1 MANQVQPQD
10 YVSNLAHSTRCV
22 DDRADK
28 SGENLGVQ
36 FPGGSLHLMDL
47 LLIALNKAGTTF
59 TTEQL
64 VDMTQAVYASQ
75 TAKRLNLLPGVH
87 IDDEHGQVDDEAE
100 LATRVKGC
108 GYDSVRAQ
116 VLARLGVTL
125 DYESGTHIAKAREL
139 GWGVQVLTGEHNAGA
154 TAAVNYV
161 AGTTLKTKML
171 WETQRIPSFNYD
183 IWAVEALADT
193 MENVL
198 EDYSFEEAGELIE
211 DHAAQWGL
219 ELYKHTLD
227 ILTQGRL
234 GNDLIEIKE

>member
-10 YVSNLAHSTRCV
+10 YVAILAHSTRCV

-28 SGENLGVQ
+28 QGENLGVQ
-36 FPGGSLHLMDL
+36 FPGASLHLMDL
-47 LLIALNKAGTTF
+47 LLIALNKAGATF

-87 IDDEHGQVDDEAE
+87 IDDEHGHIADEAE
-100 LATRVKGC
+100 LDTRVKGC
-108 GYDSVRAQ
+108 GYDSVRTQ

-139 GWGVQVLTGEHNAGA
+139 GWGVQVLTGEHYADA

-161 AGTTLKTKML
+161 SGTTLKTKSL
-171 WETQRIPSFNYD
+171 WAADRTPSFNYD

-211 DHAAQWGL
+211 DHATEWGL
-219 ELYKHTLD
+219 ELYRNTLD

-234 GNDLIEIKE
+234 GKKLIEIK

>member
-1 MANQVQPQD
+1 MAHQVQSQD
-10 YVSNLAHSTRCV
+10 YVANLAHATRCV

-28 SGENLGVQ
+28 TGENLGVQ
-36 FPGGSLHLMDL
+36 MPGGSLHLMDL
-47 LLIALNKAGTTF
+47 LLIATTKAGETVSK
-59 TTEQL
+59 EQL
-64 VDMTQAVYASQ
+64 LEMTQAIYATQ

-87 IDDEHGQVDDEAE
+87 IDDEHGHITDEAE

-125 DYESGTHIAKAREL
+125 DYKSGSDITKAREL
-139 GWGVQVLTGEHNAGA
+139 GWGVQVLTGEHSASA

-161 AGTTLKTKML
+161 SGTTLKTKTL
-171 WETQRIPSFNYD
+171 WATDRTSSFNYD

-198 EDYSFEEAGELIE
+198 EDYGFEEAGELIE
-211 DHAAQWGL
+211 DHASEWGL

-234 GNDLIEIKE
+234 GKKLIEIK

>member
-1 MANQVQPQD
+1 MANHVQPQD
-10 YVSNLAHSTRCV
+10 YVANLAHSTRCV

-28 SGENLGVQ
+28 QGENLGVQ
-36 FPGGSLHLMDL
+36 MPGGSLHLMDL
-47 LLIALNKAGTTF
+47 LYLSLTKAGASF
-59 TTEQL
+59 SKEQL
-64 VDMTQAVYASQ
+64 LEMTQAVYASQ

-87 IDDEHGQVDDEAE
+87 IDDEHGHIADEAE

-116 VLARLGVTL
+116 VLSRIGVTL

-139 GWGVQVLTGEHNAGA
+139 SWGVQILTGEHHADA

-161 AGTTLKTKML
+161 SGTTLKTKSL
-171 WETQRIPSFNYD
+171 WAADRIPSFNYD

-198 EDYSFEEAGELIE
+198 EDYGFEEAGELIE

-227 ILTQGRL
+227 ILTQGKL
-234 GNDLIEIKE
+234 GKELIEIK

>member
-10 YVSNLAHSTRCV
+10 YVSNHAQATRCV

-36 FPGGSLHLMDL
+36 FPGASLHLMDL
-47 LLIALNKAGTTF
+47 LFISLSKTGITVSK
-59 TTEQL
+59 EQL
-64 VDMTQAVYASQ
+64 LDMTQAVYASQ

-87 IDDEHGQVDDEAE
+87 IDDEHGHITDEAD
-100 LATRVKGC
+100 LATRLKGC
-108 GYDSVRAQ
+108 GYDSVRTQ

-125 DYESGTHIAKAREL
+125 DYESGSDIAKAREL
-139 GWGVQVLTGEHNAGA
+139 GWGVQVLTGEHDGNA

-161 AGTTLKTKML
+161 AGTTLKTKTL
-171 WETQRIPSFNYD
+171 WETDRIPSFNYD

-193 MENVL
+193 MEHVL
-198 EDYSFEEAGELIE
+198 EDYGFEEAGELLE
-211 DHAAQWGL
+211 DHAAEWGL

-227 ILTQGRL
+227 ILTQGKL
-234 GNDLIEIKE
+234 GKDLIEIKE